1 MKGTTMRRLFALTS
15 VLLAAAFAL
24 AACGGGDES
33 STTAASSTTEAT
45 SSATEATSTTPD
57 ESFAVAADP
66 NGQLAFTKTELSVPA
81 GSVTVDFENA
91 SSTPHDVVVEDAD
104 GNELMHTDP
113 ISGSSATA
121 TADLQPG
128 TYTFFCSV
136 DSHREAGMEGTLT
149 VK

>member
-1 MKGTTMRRLFALTS
+1 MRRCLALTS
-15 VLLAAAFAL
+15 VLVLAPFAL
-24 AACGGGDES
+24 AACGGGDDS
-33 STTAASSTTEAT
+33 STTAASSTAT
-45 SSATEATSTTPD
+45 SSGTAATGTTPD

-66 NGQLAFTKTELSVPA
+66 NGQLAFTKTEISVPA

-91 SSTPHDVVVEDAD
+91 SSTPHDVTVEDAN
-104 GNELMHTDP
+104 GNELMQTDT

-121 TADLQPG
+121 TADLTPG
-128 TYTFFCSV
+128 TYTYFCSV